1 MFRVDFGILP
11 SKIQKKS
18 NEINSAMKTFQI
30 IGLIFMVICAVA
42 VFYGMNKLNRHDR
55 DKRAKIQNGCSD
67 AKDCN

>member
-1 MFRVDFGILP
+1 
-11 SKIQKKS
+11 
-18 NEINSAMKTFQI
+18 MKTFQI

-67 AKDCN
+67 AENCN